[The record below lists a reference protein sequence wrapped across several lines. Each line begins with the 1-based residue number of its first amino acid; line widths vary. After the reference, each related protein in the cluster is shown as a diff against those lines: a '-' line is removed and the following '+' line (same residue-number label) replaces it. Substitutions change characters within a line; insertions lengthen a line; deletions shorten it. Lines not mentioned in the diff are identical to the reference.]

1 MINSLKKSLIANQN
15 IMSRYQSGET
25 PEENKQLHIEPK
37 LHTKDKYFDP
47 MNPQKAT
54 PLSEFDP
61 ESYKPKSKKDR
72 KFNVL
77 IVGHGYVGSAVA
89 SIFNDDEKTIID
101 PRLND
106 NKISD
111 FRDKE
116 FDVVFVCVD
125 TPEGD
130 NFTLLNKILVEL
142 NQNMLPGTAVC
153 CKSTAS
159 PQFYKEAEDACDN
172 IRVLFSPEYLNATDP
187 VKMFQE
193 QKFYI
198 VGGNLH
204 AAHKVTRIFDDRLH
218 FLEPNDCR
226 IMDISSAALHKY
238 AVNFFLSLRVTFF
251 NELYL
256 QHKFQGCDSVWEHFV
271 DSVGLDERVGHYHN
285 KVPGKDRKFGW
296 ASHCL
301 DKDSAAFE
309 EFSGSP
315 LVKFVRD
322 LNKLHRE
329 YDGGPQVPV
338 GYKCAPEERKKMQ
351 DLVNNLPAFVTPED
365 TDSSEE

>member
-1 MINSLKKSLIANQN
+1 
-15 IMSRYQSGET
+15 MSRYQSEENT
-25 PEENKQLHIEPK
+25 EENKQPEPK

-54 PLSEFDP
+54 PISAFHPDE
-61 ESYKPKSKKDR
+61 YAPKSKKDK

-101 PRLND
+101 PRYND
-106 NKISD
+106 NKITD
-111 FRDKE
+111 FKDQE
-116 FDVVFVCVD
+116 FDAVFVCVD

-130 NFTLLNKILVEL
+130 KFALLNSILVEL
-142 NQNMLPGTAVC
+142 NENMLPGTSVC

-159 PQFYKEAEDACDN
+159 PQFYSEAADTCDN
-172 IRVLFSPEYLNATDP
+172 IKVLFSPEYLNKVDP
-187 VKMFQE
+187 VRMFQE

-198 VGGNLH
+198 VGGDVK
-204 AAHKVTRIFDDRLH
+204 AAHKVTAIFDDRLH
-218 FLEPNDCR
+218 HLNPKNCR
-226 IMDISSAALHKY
+226 IMDIRSAALHKY

-256 QHKFQGCDSVWEHFV
+256 QHKFQGCDSIWENFV
-271 DSVGLDERVGHYHN
+271 DAVGLDERVGHYHN
-285 KVPGKDRKFGW
+285 KVPGADRKFGW

-329 YDGGPQVPV
+329 YDGGPKIPTGFSFSSSERDRIQDIVNRLPLKDTFGNAIV
-338 GYKCAPEERKKMQ
+338 QDTPEE
-351 DLVNNLPAFVTPED
+351 
-365 TDSSEE
+365 

>member
-1 MINSLKKSLIANQN
+1 
-15 IMSRYQSGET
+15 MSRYQS
-25 PEENKQLHIEPK
+25 EENNQPEPK

-47 MNPQKAT
+47 LNPQKAT
-54 PLSEFDP
+54 PLSTFHP
-61 ESYKPKSKKDR
+61 EQYAPKSKGDK
-72 KFNVL
+72 KFKVM

-101 PRLND
+101 PRYND
-106 NKISD
+106 NKIID
-111 FRDKE
+111 FKDQE
-116 FDVVFVCVD
+116 FDAVFVCVD

-130 NFTLLNKILVEL
+130 KFKLLNSVLSEL
-142 NQNMLPGTAVC
+142 NENMLPGTPVC

-159 PQFYKEAEDACDN
+159 PQFYAEAEKSCDN
-172 IRVLFSPEYLNATDP
+172 IKVVFCPEYLNKVDP

-193 QKFYI
+193 QEFYI
-198 VGGNLH
+198 IGGDVD
-204 AAHKVTRIFDDRLH
+204 AAHVIHKIFIDRLDH
-218 FLEPNDCR
+218 VKPEKVRL
-226 IMDISSAALHKY
+226 MDIRSAALHKY

-256 QHKFQGCDSVWEHFV
+256 QHKFQGCDSVWETFV
-271 DSVGLDERVGHYHN
+271 DAVGLDERVGHYHN
-285 KVPGKDRKFGW
+285 KVPGDDRKFGW

-322 LNKLHRE
+322 LNRLHRE
-329 YDGGPQVPV
+329 YDGGPKRPIMMSQKQQDAINDIINPP
-338 GYKCAPEERKKMQ
+338 APEE
-351 DLVNNLPAFVTPED
+351 
-365 TDSSEE
+365 

>member
-1 MINSLKKSLIANQN
+1 
-15 IMSRYQSGET
+15 MSRYQS
-25 PEENKQLHIEPK
+25 EENKQPEPK

-54 PLSEFDP
+54 PLSVLNPND
-61 ESYKPKSKKDR
+61 YIPKSKDDK

-89 SIFNDDEKTIID
+89 SIFNDDEKTIVD
-101 PRLND
+101 PRYND
-106 NKISD
+106 NKITD
-111 FRDKE
+111 FKDQE
-116 FDVVFVCVD
+116 FDAVFVCVD

-130 NFTLLNKILVEL
+130 KFALLNSILVEL
-142 NQNMLPGTAVC
+142 NENMLPGTAVC

-159 PQFYKEAEDACDN
+159 PQFYKEAEEACN
-172 IRVLFSPEYLNATDP
+172 SINVLFSPEYLNATDP

-198 VGGNLH
+198 VGGNIH
-204 AAHKVTRIFDDRLH
+204 AAHKVTGIFDDRLH
-218 FLEPNDCR
+218 HLVSNNCR
-226 IMDISSAALHKY
+226 IMDICSAALHKY

-256 QHKFQGCDSVWEHFV
+256 QHKFQGCDSVWETFV
-271 DSVGLDERVGHYHN
+271 DAVGLDERVGHYHN
-285 KVPGKDRKFGW
+285 KVPGADRKFGW
-296 ASHCL
+296 SSHCL

-315 LVKFVRD
+315 LVKFIRD
-322 LNKLHRE
+322 LNRLHRE
-329 YDGGPQVPV
+329 YDGGPQIPV
-338 GYKCAPEERKKMQ
+338 GFKSSPEERKKMEN
-351 DLVNNLPAFVTPED
+351 LVNNLPAFEVPM
-365 TDSSEE
+365 EE

>member
-1 MINSLKKSLIANQN
+1 MMQMLNLLKKSLIVNQN
-15 IMSRYQSGET
+15 IMSRYQ
-25 PEENKQLHIEPK
+25 EENKQPEPK

-47 MNPQKAT
+47 LNPQKAT
-54 PLSEFDP
+54 PISAFHP
-61 ESYKPKSKKDR
+61 EEYAPKSKKDL

-101 PRLND
+101 PRYND

-111 FRDKE
+111 FTDKE
-116 FDVVFVCVD
+116 FDAVFVCVD

-130 NFTLLNKILVEL
+130 KFTLLNSVLVEL
-142 NQNMLPGTAVC
+142 NEHLLPGTAVC

-159 PQFYKEAEDACDN
+159 PQFYLQAEKACSS
-172 IRVLFSPEYLNATDP
+172 IRVLFSPEYLNAVDP

-198 VGGNLH
+198 IGGDRH
-204 AAHKVTRIFDDRLH
+204 AAHTIHKIFWDRLH
-218 FLEPNDCR
+218 HVKDDSIRL
-226 IMDISSAALHKY
+226 MDIRSAALHKY

-256 QHKFQGCDSVWEHFV
+256 QHKIQGCDSVWETFV
-271 DSVGLDERVGHYHN
+271 DAVGLDDRVGRYHN

-296 ASHCL
+296 SSHCL
-301 DKDSAAFE
+301 DKDAAAFE

-315 LVKFVRD
+315 LVKFIRELNDFHRD
-322 LNKLHRE
+322 
-329 YDGGPQVPV
+329 YDGGKTKDQIELTDKQEKDIKEVI
-338 GYKCAPEERKKMQ
+338 GNSEIQ
-351 DLVNNLPAFVTPED
+351 D
-365 TDSSEE
+365 SE

>member
-1 MINSLKKSLIANQN
+1 
-15 IMSRYQSGET
+15 MSRYA
-25 PEENKQLHIEPK
+25 PEKEEEYLPNQNLQQTERMK
-37 LHTKDKYFDP
+37 TKDKYFDP
-47 MNPQKAT
+47 LNPSHPIPISAFH
-54 PLSEFDP
+54 PDE
-61 ESYKPKSKKDR
+61 YAPKSKGDK
-72 KFNVL
+72 KFKVL

-89 SIFNDDEKTIID
+89 SIFDDDEKTIID
-101 PRLND
+101 PRYND
-106 NKISD
+106 NKITD
-111 FRDKE
+111 FKKQL
-116 FDVVFVCVD
+116 FDAVFVCVD

-130 NFTLLNKILVEL
+130 KFSLLNSILVEL
-142 NQNMLPGTAVC
+142 NDNMPQGTPVC

-159 PQFYKEAEDACDN
+159 PQFYKEAADNCSN
-172 IRVLFSPEYLNATDP
+172 IRVLFCPEYLNKVDP
-187 VKMFQE
+187 VRMFQE

-198 VGGNLH
+198 IGGDID
-204 AAHKVTRIFDDRLH
+204 AAHVVSAIFDDRLH
-218 FLEPNDCR
+218 HLVAKDTR

-256 QHKFQGCDSVWEHFV
+256 QHKFQGCDSIWEIFV
-271 DSVGLDERVGHYHN
+271 DAVGLDERVGRYHN
-285 KVPGKDRKFGW
+285 KVPGADRKFGW

-329 YDGGPQVPV
+329 YDGGPETPV
-338 GYKCAPEERKKMQ
+338 GFKNSSDDRTNIQELVNELPLDAVVPNHDEPEE
-351 DLVNNLPAFVTPED
+351 
-365 TDSSEE
+365 

>member
-1 MINSLKKSLIANQN
+1 
-15 IMSRYQSGET
+15 MSRYQS
-25 PEENKQLHIEPK
+25 EENNQPEPK

-54 PLSEFDP
+54 PLSEFNP
-61 ESYKPKSKKDR
+61 EEFVPKSKKDL

-101 PRLND
+101 PRYND
-106 NKISD
+106 NKITD
-111 FRDKE
+111 FKDQE
-116 FDVVFVCVD
+116 FDAVFVCVD

-130 NFTLLNKILVEL
+130 KFKLLNSILLEL
-142 NQNMLPGTAVC
+142 NENMLPGTAVC

-159 PQFYKEAEDACDN
+159 PQFYKEAEERCDN
-172 IRVLFSPEYLNATDP
+172 IKVLFCPEYLNKVDP
-187 VKMFQE
+187 VRMFQQ
-193 QKFYI
+193 QKFYVI
-198 VGGNLH
+198 GGDVD
-204 AAHKVTRIFDDRLH
+204 AAHVIHKIFMDRLH
-218 FLEPNDCR
+218 YVEEKNVR
-226 IMDISSAALHKY
+226 IMDICSAALHKY

-256 QHKFQGCDSVWEHFV
+256 QHKFQGCDSIWEIFV
-271 DSVGLDERVGHYHN
+271 DAVGLDKRVGRYHN
-285 KVPGKDRKFGW
+285 KVPGADRKFGW
-296 ASHCL
+296 SSHCL

-329 YDGGPQVPV
+329 YDGGPKRPAMMTEDMV
-338 GYKCAPEERKKMQ
+338 KMAQ
-351 DLVNNLPAFVTPED
+351 DIVSKFDQE
-365 TDSSEE
+365 

>member
-1 MINSLKKSLIANQN
+1 
-15 IMSRYQSGET
+15 MSRYQPEENL
-25 PEENKQLHIEPK
+25 EENKQPEPK

-54 PLSEFDP
+54 PISTFHP
-61 ESYKPKSKKDR
+61 EVYAPKSKQDK
-72 KFNVL
+72 KFKVL

-101 PRLND
+101 PRYND
-106 NKISD
+106 NKITD
-111 FRDKE
+111 FKDQE

-130 NFTLLNKILVEL
+130 KFALLNSILVEL
-142 NQNMLPGTAVC
+142 NENMLPGTAVC

-159 PQFYKEAEDACDN
+159 PQFYKEAEETCDN
-172 IRVLFSPEYLNATDP
+172 IKVLFCPEYLNKVDP

-198 VGGNLH
+198 VGGNVH
-204 AAHKVTRIFDDRLH
+204 AAHKVTGIFDDRLH
-218 FLEPNDCR
+218 HLDSNNCR
-226 IMDISSAALHKY
+226 IMDICSAALHKY

-256 QHKFQGCDSVWEHFV
+256 QHKFQGCDSIWETFV
-271 DSVGLDERVGHYHN
+271 DAVGLDERVGHYHN
-285 KVPGKDRKFGW
+285 KVPGDDRKFGW

-322 LNKLHRE
+322 LNRLHRE
-329 YDGGPQVPV
+329 YDGGPQIPV
-338 GYKCAPEERKKMQ
+338 GFKFSPEEREDMQ
-351 DLVNNLPAFVTPED
+351 DLVDRLPVLKSPE
-365 TDSSEE
+365 E

>member
-1 MINSLKKSLIANQN
+1 
-15 IMSRYQSGET
+15 MSRYQS
-25 PEENKQLHIEPK
+25 EENKQPEPK
-37 LHTKDKYFDP
+37 LRTKDKYFDP
-47 MNPQKAT
+47 MNPKKPT
-54 PLSEFDP
+54 PISAFNP
-61 ESYKPKSKKDR
+61 EQYAPKSKKDL

-101 PRLND
+101 PRYTD
-106 NKISD
+106 NKIID
-111 FRDKE
+111 FKDKE

-130 NFTLLNKILVEL
+130 KFTLLNSILVEL
-142 NQNMLPGTAVC
+142 NEHMLPGTAVC

-159 PQFYKEAEDACDN
+159 PQFYKEAEEACKN
-172 IRVLFSPEYLNATDP
+172 INVLFSPEYLNATDP

-198 VGGNLH
+198 VGGDVH
-204 AAHKVTRIFDDRLH
+204 AAHKITGIFDDRLH
-218 FLEPNDCR
+218 YLETKNCR
-226 IMDISSAALHKY
+226 VMDISSAALHKY

-256 QHKFQGCDSVWEHFV
+256 QHKFQGCDSIWESFV
-271 DSVGLDERVGHYHN
+271 DAVGLDERVGHYHN
-285 KVPGKDRKFGW
+285 KVPGADRKFGW

-322 LNKLHRE
+322 LNRLHRE
-329 YDGGPQVPV
+329 YDGGPQIPV
-338 GYKCAPEERKKMQ
+338 GYKVDVKDRETIQQVIDTLPGA
-351 DLVNNLPAFVTPED
+351 PAFTVGQES
-365 TDSSEE
+365 DSSEE